1 MVFSF
6 AWLFSRQHISGGKIM
21 TQLVALDELPDGVF
35 WSAPLAQGS
44 DFTAEDPL
52 ALDYLG
58 QQVGLWL
65 FRGFTTRTSRA
76 QNYAVVLYG
85 LHLADKAVLKF
96 GYPGDDETR
105 TRLFERWERFW
116 ALATLEFRGGQLARG
131 DEDAMRGVRGATRAW
146 FPGSK
151 PLPLDF
157 PLISRQSEL
166 GGLGAYLTSLREY
179 GLVFPGSLRVT
190 PAAREILA
198 SFWSEPGKRDWSH
211 LYEEYALNSLDLDKK
226 HINRSSGRLSLA
238 GLGKRSRLSSLV
250 NSDRAQQQER
260 LWNAIFVAARDRST
274 LPFAE
279 KLIVAHKD
287 GVHQA
292 EAVLEGLLA
301 GRWGALTADNRNT
314 VEVAFMFGRLA
325 RLLLSRF
332 DRAYGYVD
340 GHGWVAKFEEV
351 SDAAF
356 PVSEAKELRDA
367 CGAVLTAYDS
377 RRFRKLQYHG
387 PELVTLL
394 TKLASSGPRASLEHL
409 LAYHRA
415 VQRSRRGGGA
425 WIRQDEGN
433 LVMQVAGYNGYRS
446 EAVFPGMKLNV
457 VRQLL
462 ADLGRLG

>member
-1 MVFSF
+1 MS
-6 AWLFSRQHISGGKIM
+6 
-21 TQLVALDELPDGVF
+21 QLVAFDTLPDGLF
-35 WSAPLAQGS
+35 WSAPLASDS

-85 LHLADKAVLKF
+85 LHLADKALHKY

-116 ALATLEFRGGQLARG
+116 ALATLEFRNGQLARG

-146 FPGSK
+146 FAGKK

-157 PLISRQSEL
+157 PLISRQNEL

-190 PAAREILA
+190 PAAREILD
-198 SFWSEPGKRDWSH
+198 SFWSEPGERDWSH
-211 LYEEYALNSLDLDKK
+211 LYDEYALSALNFESSDVA
-226 HINRSSGRLSLA
+226 RSSGRLTLA

-250 NSDRAQQQER
+250 QRSRTKQQER
-260 LWNAIFVAARDRST
+260 LWNALFVTARDGST
-274 LPFAE
+274 LPLSE
-279 KLIVAHKD
+279 MLIAAHEED
-287 GVHQA
+287 LDDP
-292 EAVLEGLLA
+292 ETVLEALLN
-301 GRWGALTADNRNT
+301 GRWGELSGDNRNK
-314 VEVAFMFGRLA
+314 VEVALVFGRLA
-325 RLLLSRF
+325 RVLLRRF

-340 GHGWVAKFEEV
+340 EHGWVADFGEV
-351 SDAAF
+351 AEAAF
-356 PVSEAKELRDA
+356 PRKEARELRDA
-367 CGAVLTAYDS
+367 CGAVLAAQDA

-387 PELVTLL
+387 PELITLL
-394 TKLASSGPRASLEHL
+394 TKLNSSGPGDSLDHL
-409 LAYHRA
+409 LTFHRA

-425 WIRQDEGN
+425 WVRDEQGK
-433 LVMQVAGYNGYRS
+433 LVMQVAGYNGYKS
-446 EAVFPGMKLNV
+446 EAGFPGMKLNV

-462 ADLGRLG
+462 SDLGRLG

>member
-1 MVFSF
+1 M
-6 AWLFSRQHISGGKIM
+6 SRLS
-21 TQLVALDELPDGVF
+21 ALKGLPDGLF
-35 WSAPLAQGS
+35 WSAPLASDS

-85 LHLADKAVLKF
+85 LHLADRAVHEF

-116 ALATLEFRGGQLARG
+116 ALATLEFRSGQLARG
-131 DEDAMRGVRGATRAW
+131 DEDAMRGVRGAKRAW

-198 SFWSEPGKRDWSH
+198 CFWSEPGKRDWSH
-211 LYEEYALNSLDLDKK
+211 LYEGYALRALDLEARRTD
-226 HINRSSGRLSLA
+226 RASGRLTLA
-238 GLGKRSRLSSLV
+238 GLGRRSRLSSLV
-250 NSDRAQQQER
+250 QRNRARQQER
-260 LWNAIFVAARDRST
+260 LWNALFVGARDGST
-274 LPFAE
+274 LPLAE
-279 KLIVAHKD
+279 KLILAHRD
-287 GVHQA
+287 GVEDP
-292 EAVLEGLLA
+292 EAILEGLLA
-301 GRWGALTADNRNT
+301 ERWGALSGDNRNK
-314 VEVAFMFGRLA
+314 VEVALVFGRLA
-325 RLLLSRF
+325 RVLLSRF
-332 DRAYGYVD
+332 DRAYEFVD
-340 GHGWVAKFEEV
+340 GHGWVASFEDV
-351 SDAAF
+351 AAASF
-356 PVSEAKELRDA
+356 PRREAKEVRAA
-367 CGAVLTAYDS
+367 CRAVLGAHGS
-377 RRFRKLQYHG
+377 LRFRKLQFHG
-387 PELVTLL
+387 SELITLL
-394 TKLASSGPRASLEHL
+394 TKLATSGPEASLDQL

-425 WIRQDEGN
+425 WIRQEEGK
-433 LVMQVAGYNGYRS
+433 LVMQVAGYNGYKS
-446 EAVFPGMKLNV
+446 AAAFPGMKLNV
-457 VRQLL
+457 VGTLL
-462 ADLGRLG
+462 ADLGRLA

>member
-1 MVFSF
+1 M
-6 AWLFSRQHISGGKIM
+6 
-21 TQLVALDELPDGVF
+21 F
-35 WSAPLAQGS
+35 WSAPLALDS

-85 LHLADKAVLKF
+85 LHLADKAVQKF

-116 ALATLEFRGGQLARG
+116 ALATLEFRNGQLARG

-146 FPGSK
+146 FPGNK

-157 PLISRQSEL
+157 PLISRQNEL

-190 PAAREILA
+190 PAARDVLA
-198 SFWSEPGKRDWSH
+198 SFWSEPGERDWSH
-211 LYEEYALNSLDLDKK
+211 LYEEYALSALDLDTT
-226 HINRSSGRLSLA
+226 HIARASGRLTLA

-250 NSDRAQQQER
+250 QRNRTQQQER
-260 LWNAIFVAARDRST
+260 LWNALFVAARDGST
-274 LPFAE
+274 LPLADR
-279 KLIVAHKD
+279 LIAAHSD
-287 GVHQA
+287 GVDEA

-301 GRWGALTADNRNT
+301 ERWGALSTDNKNK
-314 VEVAFMFGRLA
+314 VEVALVFGRLA
-325 RLLLSRF
+325 RVLLSRF
-332 DRAYGYVD
+332 DRTYGYVD
-340 GHGWVAKFEEV
+340 EHGWVATLDEV
-351 SDAAF
+351 ADAAF
-356 PVSEAKELRDA
+356 PGSEAKELREA
-367 CGAVLTAYDS
+367 CGAVLAAHDA

-394 TKLASSGPRASLEHL
+394 TKLASSGPTASLKHL
-409 LAYHRA
+409 LMYHRA

-425 WIRQDEGN
+425 WIRQEEGK
-433 LVMQVAGYNGYRS
+433 LVMQVAGYNGYKS
-446 EAVFPGMKLNV
+446 EAGFPGMKLNV

>member
-1 MVFSF
+1 M
-6 AWLFSRQHISGGKIM
+6 I
-21 TQLVALDELPDGVF
+21 QLVAFDALPDGIF
-35 WSAPLAQGS
+35 WSAPLALDS

-52 ALDYLG
+52 AIDYLS

-85 LHLADKAVLKF
+85 LQLADRAIHEF

-116 ALATLEFRGGQLARG
+116 ALATLEFRNGQLARG
-131 DEDAMRGVRGATRAW
+131 DDDAMRGVQGATRAW
-146 FPGSK
+146 FPGKK
-151 PLPLDF
+151 PLQLDF

-179 GLVFPGSLRVT
+179 GLVFPGSRRVT

-198 SFWSEPGKRDWSH
+198 SFWSEPGERDWSH
-211 LYEEYALNSLDLDKK
+211 LYEGYALSALDFDRS
-226 HINRSSGRLSLA
+226 HIERASGRLTLA
-238 GLGKRSRLSSLV
+238 GLGNRSRLSSLV
-250 NSDRAQQQER
+250 KGRRAQQQER
-260 LWNAIFVAARDRST
+260 LWNALFVAARDGST
-274 LPFAE
+274 LPLAE
-279 KLIVAHKD
+279 KLIAAHND
-287 GVHQA
+287 GVY
-292 EAVLEGLLA
+292 ETEDVLEGLVA
-301 GRWGALTADNRNT
+301 GRWGALSANNKNRI
-314 VEVAFMFGRLA
+314 EVALAFGRLA
-325 RLLLSRF
+325 RVLLRRF

-340 GHGWVAKFEEV
+340 EHGWVASFEEV

-356 PVSEAKELRDA
+356 PSSEAKELREA
-367 CGAVLTAYDS
+367 CGAVLTAYES
-377 RRFRKLQYHG
+377 RGFRKLQYHG
-387 PELVTLL
+387 PKLITLL

-425 WIRQDEGN
+425 WIRQDEGK
-433 LVMQVAGYNGYRS
+433 LVMQVAGYNGYKF
-446 EAVFPGMKLNV
+446 EAGFPGMKLNV
-457 VRQLL
+457 VRKLL